1 MRIADSGRTSRQVRK
16 LPIGDIHQPLSLLQ
30 DGHHNPAKTT
40 NFIRVSKQMI
50 DRPLSAQKSAISVL
64 LLLLVVL
71 LNPAMAQPKPTCEQG
86 PNSGRILACNE
97 LLGEERS
104 PAKLVVI
111 YRNRAQAYS
120 WSGQYDLAVKD
131 YDATLGVDPK
141 VAEALY
147 GRGWAFENMQKYDLA
162 VADADSLLAMGEKAN
177 KFAVNQLRCRALTA
191 LARFNEAI
199 DACSQ
204 QLRPYASHIFLVDRG
219 EAYLAAGQYDRAV
232 EDFDAA
238 LKVDAGAVF
247 AKLGRGKALFAKK
260 DYAMALEEFAQANQ
274 MMESSSGEP
283 WPTALSKH
291 GLANEA
297 LGRHSAA
304 IADFQK
310 ALKQWP
316 NLDESKEGLKRLGA
330 APATSDGKKW
340 WRFW

>member
-1 MRIADSGRTSRQVRK
+1 MV
-16 LPIGDIHQPLSLLQ
+16 
-30 DGHHNPAKTT
+30 
-40 NFIRVSKQMI
+40 
-50 DRPLSAQKSAISVL
+50 DRLRSAQKFVISVFWL
-64 LLLLVVL
+64 LFVM

-86 PNSGRILACNE
+86 PNSGRLSACNE
-97 LLGEERS
+97 LLTQEL
-104 PAKLVVI
+104 PLAKLAAV

-120 WSGQYDLAVKD
+120 WSGQYGLAAKD
-131 YDATLGVDPK
+131 YDAALGIDPTD
-141 VAEALY
+141 AEALY
-147 GRGWAFENMQKYDLA
+147 LRGWVFENMQKHDLA
-162 VADADSLLAMGEKAN
+162 VADADTLLAMGEKAN
-177 KFAVNQLRCRALTA
+177 RFAVNQLRCRALAA
-191 LARFNEAI
+191 LARYSDAI

-238 LKVDAGAVF
+238 LKVDARAVF
-247 AKLGRGKALFAKK
+247 AKLGRGKAMFAKQ
-260 DYAMALEEFAQANQ
+260 DYAMALEEFEQANQ

-330 APATSDGKKW
+330 SPAISD
-340 WRFW
+340 

>member
-1 MRIADSGRTSRQVRK
+1 MMDRQ
-16 LPIGDIHQPLSLLQ
+16 
-30 DGHHNPAKTT
+30 
-40 NFIRVSKQMI
+40 
-50 DRPLSAQKSAISVL
+50 LSAQGFTIGAFFSL
-64 LLLLVVL
+64 FVVF
-71 LNPAMAQPKPTCEQG
+71 LNPAMAQPKATCEKG
-86 PNSGRILACNE
+86 PNSGRLSACNE
-97 LLGEERS
+97 LLKQERS
-104 PAKLVVI
+104 SAELAVI
-111 YRNRAQAYS
+111 YRNRAQAYN

-131 YDATLGVDPK
+131 FDAALGIDPK
-141 VAEALY
+141 DAEALY
-147 GRGWAFENMQKYDLA
+147 GRGWVFENMQKHDLA

-177 KFAVNQLRCRALTA
+177 KFAINQLRCRALTA

-204 QLRPYASHIFLVDRG
+204 QLRPYASHMFLVDRG

-260 DYAMALEEFAQANQ
+260 DYAMALEEFAQANR
-274 MMESSSGEP
+274 MAESSSGEP

-297 LGRHSAA
+297 LGRRSEA
-304 IADFQK
+304 IADFQN

-316 NLDESKEGLKRLGA
+316 NLDESQEGLRRLGA
-330 APATSDGKKW
+330 SPAASNGKKW

>member
-1 MRIADSGRTSRQVRK
+1 MMDRQ
-16 LPIGDIHQPLSLLQ
+16 
-30 DGHHNPAKTT
+30 
-40 NFIRVSKQMI
+40 
-50 DRPLSAQKSAISVL
+50 LSAQGFAIVAFLSL
-64 LLLLVVL
+64 FVVF
-71 LNPAMAQPKPTCEQG
+71 LNPAMAQPKATCEKG
-86 PNSGRILACNE
+86 PNSGRLSACNE
-97 LLGEERS
+97 LLRQERS
-104 PAKLVVI
+104 PAEQAVI

-131 YDATLGVDPK
+131 YDATLGVNPK
-141 VAEALY
+141 DAEALY

-162 VADADSLLAMGEKAN
+162 VADADSLLAMGEEAN
-177 KFAVNQLRCRALTA
+177 KFAINQLRCRALTA

-238 LKVDAGAVF
+238 LKVDARAVF

-297 LGRHSAA
+297 LGRRSAA
-304 IADFQK
+304 IEDFQN

-330 APATSDGKKW
+330 SPAVSNEKKW

>member
-1 MRIADSGRTSRQVRK
+1 M
-16 LPIGDIHQPLSLLQ
+16 
-30 DGHHNPAKTT
+30 
-40 NFIRVSKQMI
+40 F
-50 DRPLSAQKSAISVL
+50 L
-64 LLLLVVL
+64 LLFVLL
-71 LNPAMAQPKPTCEQG
+71 LNPALGQPKPTCEQG
-86 PNSGRILACNE
+86 PNSGRISACNE
-97 LLGEERS
+97 LLREERS
-104 PAKLVVI
+104 PARLAAI
-111 YRNRAQAYS
+111 YRNRAQAYG

-131 YDATLGVDPK
+131 YDAALDIDPK
-141 VAEALY
+141 DAEALY
-147 GRGWAFENMQKYDLA
+147 GRGWVFENMQKHDLA
-162 VADADSLLAMGEKAN
+162 VADADSLLAIGEKAN
-177 KFAVNQLRCRALTA
+177 RFAINQLRCRALAA
-191 LARFNEAI
+191 LTRFNEAI

-219 EAYLAAGQYDRAV
+219 EVYLATSQYDRAV

-238 LKVDAGAVF
+238 LKVDAGAIF

-283 WPTALSKH
+283 WPTALSKQ

-297 LGRHSAA
+297 LGRRSAA
-304 IADFQK
+304 IADFQN

-330 APATSDGKKW
+330 SPTASDGKKW